1 MIYSIF
7 NDLADI
13 AIKLTMDHLL
23 YADDVTLTAPRK
35 QADFNFALCTRDD
48 YERFVGV
55 NIQDAIGCTMKVPVS

>member
-23 YADDVTLTAPRK
+23 YADDVNLTTPRK
-35 QADFNFALCTRDD
+35 QALFALGPICRGL
-48 YERFVGV
+48 RV
-55 NIQDAIGCTMKVPVS
+55 NFQPF